1 MEVIQTKQPVTSEDS
16 QELVDHMAEEIIT
29 WLYNEMPIAVVER
42 MVEKLSDETW
52 YKPTD
57 GRRRER

>member
-1 MEVIQTKQPVTSEDS
+1 
-16 QELVDHMAEEIIT
+16 MAEEIIT